1 MPFYYAIKGAS
12 EDVRRRTAAGLLR
25 LRKQLGEEVPQR
37 TISDTL
43 LLATWNIREF
53 DSSKYGVRAAEPL
66 HYIAEIISHFDLVAV
81 QEVRE
86 DLWALDEVQKL
97 LGGWWKYIVTDVTY
111 GTSGNGERMAFLYD
125 SRKVTFGG
133 LAGEVVLPDARGK
146 ERSLQFARTPF
157 LCGFRASWTKFN
169 LCTVHIYYGESD
181 PDDPRRIREIEDL
194 AKLLA
199 DKARPPGEQPAR
211 PDGAVTAVRNNSPE
225 NMILLGDFNIFARGD
240 KTFEGL
246 TKAGFVVPEEL
257 QKLPG
262 SNLDQSKFYDQI
274 AFLVRPE
281 RFGTTKKAGVFNFS
295 QSVYREEDEAVYGP
309 LIGEPYTKA
318 KNPKNYYKQWRTF
331 QMSDHLLL
339 WVELKIDFGTEYL
352 EALSGAGSG

>member
-1 MPFYYAIKGAS
+1 MPFYYSIKKSAD
-12 EDVRRRTAAGLLR
+12 DVRRRTAEGLLR
-25 LRKQLGEEVPQR
+25 LRSQLTAEVPQR

-53 DSSKYGVRAAEPL
+53 DSTKYGERESEPL
-66 HYIAEIISHFDLVAV
+66 HYIAEIISRFDLVAV

-86 DLWALDEVQKL
+86 DLWALDEVQKM

-133 LAGEVVLPDARGK
+133 LAGEVVLPDVRGK
-146 ERSLQFARTPF
+146 ERALQFARTPF
-157 LCGFRASWTKFN
+157 LCGFKAGWTKFN
-169 LCTVHIYYGESD
+169 LCTVHIYYGDSK
-181 PDDPRRIREIEDL
+181 PDDPRRVAEIEEL

-199 DKARPPGEQPAR
+199 DKSKPPSDQPAR
-211 PDGAVTAVRNNSPE
+211 PDGAVTAVRNTSPE

-257 QKLPG
+257 QKLSG
-262 SNLDQSKFYDQI
+262 SNLDQSKYYDQI

-281 RFGTTKKAGVFNFS
+281 RFGTTSRAGVFNFLK
-295 QSVYREEDEAVYGP
+295 SVYRDEDEAVYGP
-309 LIGEPYTKA
+309 LIGEKYTAA

-352 EALSGAGSG
+352 EKMRDA